1 MASSLGLIRRCI
13 VGGRK
18 HARIALLVAVAAA
31 LSLGASFGV
40 AWAAGFGAVVEQLRD
55 IELWWFTA
63 ALGAEIVAY
72 LGYMLAYREV
82 ARVEGGPQLEMP
94 RIVALVTA
102 GFGVFVPRGGFAV
115 DLDAFQKV
123 GCDPREARARVLG
136 LGALEYAILGPA
148 AAISAAVL
156 LEHGARAPG
165 PAFTWPWAI
174 AVPVGF
180 VAAFLALEARTWFH
194 RKHGWRAAVGHGLD
208 AVYVLR
214 QLIRAPREH
223 GVAALA
229 GIAAYWAADI
239 FCLWAS
245 LQAFHVSLSVPALIV
260 GYATGYALTRRTL
273 PLAGAGAVEALLPFA
288 LGWSGVALAAA
299 LLAVLGYRIF
309 NLWLPLLPAALG
321 LPHVRR
327 IGDLPT

>member
-1 MASSLGLIRRCI
+1 
-13 VGGRK
+13 
-18 HARIALLVAVAAA
+18 
-31 LSLGASFGV
+31 
-40 AWAAGFGAVVEQLRD
+40 LRD
-55 IELWWFTA
+55 IHEWWFAA

-72 LGYMLAYREV
+72 AGYMLAYREV

-94 RIVALVTA
+94 RIAALVSA
-102 GFGVFVPRGGFAV
+102 GFGVFVPRGGFAA
-115 DLDAFQKV
+115 DLDAFRNA
-123 GCDPREARARVLG
+123 GLGPREARARVLG

-156 LEHGARAPG
+156 LLEHGTHAPG

-180 VAAFLALEARTWFH
+180 VAAFLALETRTWFH
-194 RKHGWRAAVGHGLD
+194 RQGGWRAGVGHGLD

-214 QLIRAPREH
+214 QLIRAPRDH

-229 GIAAYWAADI
+229 GIAVYWAADI

-245 LQAFHVSLSVPALIV
+245 LQAFHVSLSVPALII